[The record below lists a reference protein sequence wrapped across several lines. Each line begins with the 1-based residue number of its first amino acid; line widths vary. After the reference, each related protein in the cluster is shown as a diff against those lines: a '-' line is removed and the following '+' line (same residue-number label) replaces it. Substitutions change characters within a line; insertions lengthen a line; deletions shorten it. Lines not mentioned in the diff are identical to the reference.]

1 MAGLSNHS
9 QAFLSGA
16 IRKQKGFGVAE
27 ILQELHCSL
36 RSNTNKNK
44 AFSSFVKCPC
54 YPTPLGS
61 LLSGGTP
68 KWFIR
73 EVMLP
78 SAGGQCRVSDAADA
92 DGVGPRQRNG
102 DGHSSTWWSGGSH
115 R

>member
-68 KWFIR
+68 KWCIR
-73 EVMLP
+73 QVMRR
-78 SAGGQCRVSDAADA
+78 SAGGQCRVGGEADA
-92 DGVGPRQRNG
+92 DGVGPRRR
-102 DGHSSTWWSGGSH
+102 DGGVHS
-115 R
+115 RRL